1 MATYNNKT
9 VTILKTISSV
19 LCFLYI
25 VNFIALLASIVN
37 DPNSFLHTDLASL
50 EETTNGQQQPYAI
63 ILIIVAIILFLCD
76 LLMCD
81 NALRK
86 PVWFV
91 QSHTSMWL
99 LLCFGKICSL
109 FIFSAMFGQ
118 FYLLD
123 SLASVTSSPFVY
135 ANICLVNGIIHL
147 LLFVTVSFII
157 SSKSADGETLIGEV
171 SRHIQH
177 SPHLQTVSILTL
189 RPRVESYQEFRR
201 DEQLPPSYTDIDLNW
216 ALPTFDEAV
225 NFDKTH
231 IWTTDKASIA

>member
-1 MATYNNKT
+1 MVTYNNKT

-25 VNFIALLASIVN
+25 VNFIALLASIIN
-37 DPNSFLHTDLASL
+37 DPHSFLHTDLASL
-50 EETTNGQQQPYAI
+50 EETTNGPQQPYTI

-118 FYLLD
+118 FYLLE
-123 SLASVTSSPFVY
+123 SFASITSSPFVY

-157 SSKSADGETLIGEV
+157 SRWESLTGEG
-171 SRHIQH
+171 SRQIQH
-177 SPHLQTVSILTL
+177 FPRRQTISILI
-189 RPRVESYQEFRR
+189 PRLQAESYQEFRR
-201 DEQLPPSYTDIDLNW
+201 G
-216 ALPTFDEAV
+216 
-225 NFDKTH
+225 K
-231 IWTTDKASIA
+231 